1 VNAVD
6 AVIVVL
12 LALYCIRG
20 FVRGVFRE
28 AMGFVGLF
36 GAGVAAMTY
45 WRPVAELLRSVADL
59 GPVAAQV
66 AAGAVVFVAVN
77 LLVHGVALLLDRAA
91 RAIFLGSIARV
102 TGGALALGKGA
113 IVVGLVLLLVRTYA
127 PSATVADA
135 IDHSTLGAP
144 LTDAAGR
151 LVRAGTDALQ
161 RHDARKAQ
169 RHP

>member
-1 VNAVD
+1 MNAVD

-12 LALYCIRG
+12 LALYSIRG

-28 AMGFVGLF
+28 AMGFVGLV
-36 GAGVAAMTY
+36 GAGAAAVTY
-45 WRPVAELLRSVADL
+45 WRPVAGFLRAVADL

-66 AAGAVVFVAVN
+66 TAGAFVFIAVN
-77 LLVHGVALLLDRAA
+77 LLVHAIALLLDRAA

-113 IVVGLVLLLVRTYA
+113 IVVGLVLLVVRTYA
-127 PSATVADA
+127 PSATIADA

-151 LVRAGTDALQ
+151 LLRAGTDALQ
-161 RHDARKAQ
+161 RREARQAQ
-169 RHP
+169 RNP